1 MTRFYVTG
9 TDTGVGKT
17 LACACLALAWDADYW
32 KPVQTGLAEKPADT
46 ATIAALTGL
55 TADRLQ
61 KPTYAFQA
69 PLAPVAAAALEESEI
84 DPATL
89 TPDFSPRPLLIEGP
103 GGGLMVP
110 LDCSTLAIDLLAVW
124 RYPTIVVARSGR
136 GTINHTLLTIEALR
150 SRKIPIAGVVM
161 NGPLNAGNRAAIEK
175 HGGVPVIL
183 EIPELQKVTRAV
195 VEELSHAV
203 PPLGE
208 IVSEA
213 VAA

>member
-17 LACACLALAWDADYW
+17 IACACLVSAWDADYW
-32 KPVQTGLAEKPADT
+32 KPVQTGLAEKAGDT
-46 ATIAALTGL
+46 TTIASLTGL
-55 TADRLQ
+55 AGDRLQ
-61 KPTYAFQA
+61 PPRYAFQA
-69 PLAPVAAAALEESEI
+69 PLAPMAAAALEESEI
-84 DPATL
+84 DPAAIIPPFT
-89 TPDFSPRPLLIEGP
+89 PRPLVIEGA

-110 LDCSTLAIDLLAVW
+110 LDCSTLAVDLLSIW
-124 RYPTIVVARSGR
+124 RTPTIVVARSGR

-150 SRKIPIAGVVM
+150 HRRIPIAGVVM

-175 HGGVPVIL
+175 HGGVPVML
-183 EIPELQKVTRAV
+183 EIPELPKITRAV
-195 VEELSHAV
+195 IEELAHAV

-208 IVSEA
+208 ILAEA